1 MTVCSAR
8 GGIGEREINQTART
22 LSRRAILAAGAAFA
36 GLEGRTARAADAYP
50 TRPIRL
56 VVPFAPGGAVDIV
69 GRLAAHYLSDALGQQ
84 VYVEN
89 KSGAGGSLG
98 TDMVV
103 RAQPDGYTLLLHTV
117 SSAVINALTYTNLPY
132 DPRKDLIPIT
142 EIAASQTLIVINA
155 QVPAATLPQFV
166 DLVRKNPGRYKFAS
180 TGVGSSVH
188 LGGQLFATREG
199 LDMVHVPY
207 RGEGDAIKDL
217 VAGETQMETGVASA
231 FLPFIRAGKLRA
243 LCVNGS
249 RRLPLLPEVPTAAE
263 AGLADF
269 ELPNWYALYAPRGIS
284 DDHGAY
290 LQGDRQGP
298 ATAGTAGAPRRVC
311 ARRHRIES
319 RRDGRLS
326 RCAVCILDA
335 GGCRLRRSVDPL
347 KVWHTAAF
355 SR

>member
-1 MTVCSAR
+1 MTVSSAR
-8 GGIGEREINQTART
+8 VGIGEGEINQTSRP
-22 LSRRAILAAGAAFA
+22 LSRRAVLAAGVAFA
-36 GLEGRTARAADAYP
+36 GLVGRAARAADAYP

-103 RAQPDGYTLLLHTV
+103 RAQPDGYTLLMHTV

-231 FLPFIRAGKLRA
+231 VHPRRQAAGALCQRQPATSALAGGADRRRSGACRFRAAELVRALRA
-243 LCVNGS
+243 ARHFG
-249 RRLPLLPEVPTAAE
+249 RP
-263 AGLADF
+263 
-269 ELPNWYALYAPRGIS
+269 
-284 DDHGAY
+284 HGAY

-298 ATAGTAGAPRRVC
+298 AAGGIADAPRGVC

-335 GGCRLRRSVDPL
+335 GGCRLRRPVDPL
-347 KVWHTAAF
+347 KVWHATAF

>member
-1 MTVCSAR
+1 M
-8 GGIGEREINQTART
+8 NQTPRA
-22 LSRRAILAAGAAFA
+22 LSRRAVLAAGAAFA
-36 GLEGRTARAADAYP
+36 GLAGCGARAADAYP

-69 GRLAAHYLSDALGQQ
+69 GRLAAHYLSEELGQQ

-132 DPRKDLIPIT
+132 DPRKDLVPIT

-155 QVPAATLPQFV
+155 QVPASTLAQFV
-166 DLVRKNPGRYKFAS
+166 ALARKNPGRYKFAS

-199 LDMVHVPY
+199 LDIVHVPY

-249 RRLPLLPEVPTAAE
+249 KRLAVLPEVPTAAE

-269 ELPNWYALYAPRGIS
+269 ELPNWYALCAARNPGR
-284 DDHGAY
+284 HHAAH

-298 ATAGTAGAPRRVC
+298 ATAGIADAPRGVRT
-311 ARRHRIES
+311 RRHRIEP

-326 RCAVCILDA
+326 RCAVRVLDA
-335 GGCRLRRSVDPL
+335 GGCCLRRPADPL
-347 KVWHTAAF
+347 KV
-355 SR
+355 